1 MGISLMTNVTSLNAQ
16 RNLNKTNMNLADNIG
31 RLSSGLRINRAGD
44 DAAGLG
50 VSARLS
56 AQIRGFTQAERN
68 ASDGVSMLQTA
79 EGGMSEVGNILSR
92 MRELAVQ
99 AANGGTLG
107 TTERGYLDNEFQALD
122 NEINRI
128 AQVTVYNGQNLLDGS
143 LATTG
148 ADLQVGIFNT
158 ANDRITVNIA
168 DVRSSTIGT
177 SALLLTTAANAQA
190 ALTALDTAITT
201 VSTARGSIGAAQ
213 NRLTSA
219 VNNIGTMKESFSAAN
234 SRILDVD
241 VAEETSQLSRN
252 QVLVQAGVA
261 VLAQA
266 NQMPSYALSLLRG

>member
-1 MGISLMTNVTSLNAQ
+1 MAISLMTNVTSLSAQ
-16 RNLNKTNMNLADNIG
+16 RNLNKTNMSLSDNIG

-56 AQIRGFTQAERN
+56 SQIRGISQAERN
-68 ASDGVSMLQTA
+68 ANDGVSMLQTA
-79 EGGMSEVGNILSR
+79 EGGMGEIGNILSR

-107 TTERGYLDNEFQALD
+107 STERGYLDNEFQALD
-122 NEINRI
+122 DEITRI
-128 AQVTVYNGQNLLDGS
+128 AEVTEYNGQSLLDGS

-158 ANDRITVNIA
+158 ANDRITVNID
-168 DVRSSTIGT
+168 DVRSSTLGVSSLDLT
-177 SALLLTTAANAQA
+177 STANAQTA
-190 ALTALDTAITT
+190 IDALDLAITT
-201 VSTARGSIGAAQ
+201 VSTARGSIGAAE

-219 VNNIGTMKESFSAAN
+219 VNNLGSMKESFSAAN
-234 SRILDVD
+234 SRIVDVD
-241 VAEETSQLSRN
+241 VAAETSALSRN

>member
-1 MGISLMTNVTSLNAQ
+1 MAISLMTNVTSLNAQ
-16 RNLNKTNMNLADNIG
+16 RNLNKTNANLADNIG

-50 VSARLS
+50 VSARLTS
-56 AQIRGFTQAERN
+56 QIRGFTQAERN
-68 ASDGVSMLQTA
+68 ANDGVSMLQTA

-99 AANGGTLG
+99 ASNGGTLG
-107 TTERGYLDNEFQALD
+107 TTERGYLDNEFQALSD
-122 NEINRI
+122 EIDRI
-128 AQVTVYNGQNLLDGS
+128 SNVSEYNGQKLLDGS
-143 LATTG
+143 LATSG

-158 ANDRITVNIA
+158 ANDRINVKIN
-168 DVRSSTIGT
+168 DVRASTLGIST
-177 SALLLTTAANAQA
+177 LDLTTAANSQA
-190 ALTALDTAITT
+190 ALASIDTAITT

-219 VNNIGTMKESFSAAN
+219 VNNIGSQKENYSAAN

-241 VAEETSQLSRN
+241 VAEESSALSRN

-261 VLAQA
+261 VLSQA

>member
-16 RNLNKTNMNLADNIG
+16 RNLNKTNMSLSDNIG

-56 AQIRGFTQAERN
+56 SQIRGFTQAERN
-68 ASDGVSMLQTA
+68 ANDGVSMLQTA
-79 EGGMSEVGNILSR
+79 EGGMGEIGNILSR

-99 AANGGTLG
+99 GSNGGTLG
-107 TTERGYLDNEFQALD
+107 TTERGYLDNEFKALSS
-122 NEINRI
+122 EIDRI
-128 AQVTVYNGQNLLDGS
+128 SNVSEYNGQKLLDGS
-143 LATTG
+143 LTTTG

-158 ANDRITVNIA
+158 ANDRINVKIN
-168 DVRSSTIGT
+168 DVRASTLGVST
-177 SALLLTTAANAQA
+177 LGLTTAANAQ
-190 ALTALDTAITT
+190 TALAAIDTAITT

-219 VNNIGTMKESFSAAN
+219 VNNVGTQKENYSAAN

-241 VAEETSQLSRN
+241 VAEESSQLSRN

>member
-128 AQVTVYNGQNLLDGS
+128 AQVTDYNGQNLLDGS

-168 DVRSSTIGT
+168 DVRSSTIGVN
-177 SALLLTTAANAQA
+177 ALTLTTAANAQA

>member
-16 RNLNKTNMNLADNIG
+16 RNLNKTNSALADNIG

-56 AQIRGFTQAERN
+56 SQIRGFTQAERN
-68 ASDGVSMLQTA
+68 ANDGVSMLQTA
-79 EGGMSEVGNILSR
+79 EGGMSEIGNILSR

-99 AANGGTLG
+99 ASNGGTLG
-107 TTERGYLDNEFQALD
+107 TTERGYLDNEFQALSD
-122 NEINRI
+122 EIDRI
-128 AQVTVYNGQNLLDGS
+128 SNVSEYNGQKLLDGS
-143 LATTG
+143 LATSG

-158 ANDRITVNIA
+158 ANDRITVQIN
-168 DVRSSTIGT
+168 DVRASTLGIT
-177 SALLLTTAANAQA
+177 ALNLTTATNSQA
-190 ALTALDTAITT
+190 ALASIDTAITT

-219 VNNIGTMKESFSAAN
+219 VNNIGSQKENYSAAN
-234 SRILDVD
+234 SRIVDVD
-241 VAEETSQLSRN
+241 VAEESSALSRN